1 MVRLKNFKM
10 KQHLLFLG
18 ILIFTVIS
26 QNVGGINY
34 YVSGTGKDS
43 NKGLSVASPFL
54 TIQRAADLTNPGDTV
69 FVMNGT
75 YKNIYSDVVTINR
88 SGSEDKRIVY
98 MAFPEHHPILQ
109 FNGWQGFNVYGSAYI
124 VIRGFEII
132 GNNAKMDSITAYGQ
146 RTNGNSPL
154 TSGNGISLQAN
165 GTKYPHHILIN
176 KNIVHDC
183 GGGGI
188 GTQNADY
195 VTIEDNV
202 VYNTSWYS
210 CYDNSG
216 ISVGWC
222 SNFDQNTSDY
232 KIIIRRNICYDNK
245 NEIPAIQ
252 GGGITDGEGIIIDIQ
267 DGSAGNVPAYTG
279 RTLIENNI
287 CFNNGGDGIT
297 LFKTNH
303 VDVINNTCYL
313 NDRSRAINRGQIAP
327 NQGKNTRIF
336 NNILY
341 SLAGK
346 AINLNCCPNVNLSM
360 DYNIYWTS
368 GGSPSASLIKATG
381 PHDLKADPKFKQPSA
396 NPALAD
402 FHIQPGSPAIG
413 IGTPFL
419 APDFDIEGNPRS
431 SATGFDIGA
440 YQYNNTT
447 SVNVLDNDFSFTVYP
462 NPGSTNTTLSIKSA
476 ASATYRISIT
486 NILGESFSQQSFL
499 ATAGISNLKIP
510 LQNLKRGI
518 YFLSVTDKTGN
529 HRIKLVKE

>member
-1 MVRLKNFKM
+1 MNSNYFRV
-10 KQHLLFLG
+10 KQYFIFWG
-18 ILIFTVIS
+18 ILVITVIS
-26 QNVGGINY
+26 QRVEGTNY

-43 NKGLSVASPFL
+43 NNGLTSSSPFL
-54 TIQRAADLTNPGDTV
+54 TIQKASNLTNPGDTV
-69 FVMNGT
+69 FVMDGT

-88 SGSEDKRIVY
+88 SGSADKSIVY
-98 MAFPEHHPILQ
+98 AAYPGHHPVLQ

-132 GNNAKMDSITAYGQ
+132 GNNANMDSITAYGQ
-146 RTNGNSPL
+146 RTNGNNPL
-154 TSGNGISLQAN
+154 TSGNGISMQPN
-165 GTKYPHHILIN
+165 GTKYPHHILISTN
-176 KNIVHDC
+176 SIHDC

-222 SNFDQNTSDY
+222 SNFDQDTTNY
-232 KIIIRRNICYDNK
+232 KIIIRRNLCYNNK

-252 GGGITDGEGIIIDIQ
+252 GGGITDGEGIIVDIQ

-279 RTLIENNI
+279 RMLIENNI

-313 NDRSRAINRGQIAP
+313 NDRSRSINRGQIAP
-327 NQGKNTRIF
+327 NQGNNTRIF

-346 AINLNCCPNVNLSM
+346 AINMNCCPNVNLSI

-368 GGSPSASLIKATG
+368 SGSPSASLIKVTG
-381 PHDLKADPKFKQPSA
+381 PHDQKADPMFELPST
-396 NPALAD
+396 NPDLAD
-402 FHIQPGSPAIG
+402 FRLQSGSPAIG
-413 IGTPFL
+413 SGTSLL
-419 APDFDIEGNPRS
+419 APDIDFEGNTRPS
-431 SATGFDIGA
+431 GSGFDIGA
-440 YQYNNTT
+440 YQYVNTT
-447 SVNVLDNDFSFTVYP
+447 SAASPNNISSFSVYP
-462 NPGSTNTTLSIKSA
+462 NPASLSTTLSINSAKSE
-476 ASATYRISIT
+476 TYWLTIT
-486 NILGESFSQQSFL
+486 DILGALFFQQSFHT
-499 ATAGISNLKIP
+499 TAGISNLNIP
-510 LQNLKRGI
+510 LQNMKKGI
-518 YFLSVTDKTGN
+518 YFLSVTDKSSS